1 MGHPL
6 DQITAEEI
14 NKAADLCKSREGFD
28 ENTIFINISLVEPEK
43 EFTRT
48 YKYYFPEWLLPQHNI
63 FNTDLRTPEIK
74 DLQFA
79 ENQEILLKKPWMKNL
94 DLKNHPQVSYRYI
107 GTINL

>member
-1 MGHPL
+1 MVLKGL
-6 DQITAEEI
+6 ISDEAVKLQFLRSKALSG
-14 NKAADLCKSREGFD
+14 NKMHS
-28 ENTIFINISLVEPEK
+28 VYQ
-43 EFTRT
+43 FTRT